1 MTKTSYRHRDGMRTI
16 IMCFVLLTVGSYPA
30 GAQMKMTLDL
40 ALDIAMENSP
50 EIRSTRLDLVRS
62 QELLQAQQA
71 ALRSRFS
78 LRLDPFGY
86 TRDQTF
92 NAFLSAWSTSE
103 SKTSSSTFTASQ
115 PIIQTDG
122 TLFLINR
129 FSWQDSYSSYQDIRN
144 KAYTN
149 DLYLRFTQ
157 PLFTYNRT
165 RLETLELELDLEQTQ
180 LRFAIEKLNLER
192 QVTQNFCNV
201 YQNRMSLDI
210 GLEELKN
217 QENSYQITK
226 SKQEAGLVALEELY
240 QAELNLGTSKSTVQN
255 RQVTL
260 ENSFDNFKQLIG
272 LDLVDSVTV
281 EADVEYKPVEV
292 NLNKAL
298 EEGLKNRMELRQ
310 RKIGIENAR
319 FALIRTQAQN
329 EFRGDVTLSYGVTG
343 KDEQFTDMY
352 DKPTNTQNFEIS
364 FDIPLWDW
372 GEKKSRIKASEATI
386 DQRELSL
393 EDEKTAIVIGIRQV
407 HRSLYNSAQQ
417 IELARQNVRNAEL
430 TYEINLERYIN
441 GDLTSMDLNLYQEQL
456 SQRKMGLVNSL
467 IDYRLA
473 LLDMKIQSLWDFER
487 NKPVLYEE

>member
-1 MTKTSYRHRDGMRTI
+1 MRKKNCGNGSRMKAL
-16 IMCFVLLTVGSYPA
+16 IMCFIFLAVGTYPA
-30 GAQMKMTLDL
+30 GAQMKMTLDM

-50 EIRSTRLDLVRS
+50 DIRSTRLDLVRS
-62 QELLQAQQA
+62 SQLLKAQQA
-71 ALRSRFS
+71 ALKSRFS
-78 LRLDPFGY
+78 LRLDPFQY

-92 NAFLSAWSTSE
+92 DAFLSAWSTSE

-129 FSWQDSYSSYQDIRN
+129 FSWQDSYSSYRDVRN

-149 DLYLRFTQ
+149 DIFFRFTQ

-165 RLETLELELDLEQTQ
+165 RLETLELEMDLEQSQ
-180 LRFAIEKLNLER
+180 LRFGIQKLSLER
-192 QVTQNFCNV
+192 QVTQSFYNV
-201 YQNRMSLDI
+201 YQNKMSLDI
-210 GLEELKN
+210 ALEELKN

-240 QAELNLGTSKSTVQN
+240 QAELNLGTSRSTVQN
-255 RQVTL
+255 RRVTL
-260 ENSFDNFKQLIG
+260 ENSLDTFKQLIG
-272 LDLVDSVTV
+272 LDLEDSVTV
-281 EADVEYKPVEV
+281 EADVEFKPVEV
-292 NLNKAL
+292 NLGKAL

-310 RKIGIENAR
+310 RRINIENAR
-319 FALIRTQAQN
+319 YDLVRTQARN
-329 EFRGDVTLSYGVTG
+329 EFKGDVTLSYGITG
-343 KDEQFTDMY
+343 QDEQLSEIY
-352 DKPTNTQNFEIS
+352 DKPTNTQSFQIA

-386 DQRELSL
+386 DQRKLSL
-393 EDEKTAIVIGIRQV
+393 EDEKTAIAIGIREV
-407 HRSLYNSAQQ
+407 HRNLNNSARQ

-430 TYEINLERYIN
+430 TYEINLERYKS

-456 SQRKMGLVNSL
+456 SQRKMGLINAL

-473 LLDMKIQSLWDFER
+473 VLDMKIQSLWDFER

>member
-1 MTKTSYRHRDGMRTI
+1 MTRPRHCSAAGIRAAVAAFI
-16 IMCFVLLTVGSYPA
+16 LLAAGPPTA

-40 ALDIAMENSP
+40 ALEIAMQNSP

-62 QELLQAQQA
+62 RELLRAQQA
-71 ALRSRFS
+71 ALKSHFS
-78 LRLDPFGY
+78 LSLAPFSY
-86 TRDQTF
+86 SHDQTF
-92 NAFLSAWSTSE
+92 NSFLSAWSTSE
-103 SKTSSSTFTASQ
+103 TKSSSSTFTASQ

-122 TLFLINR
+122 TLLLINR
-129 FSWQDSYSSYQDIRN
+129 FSWQDSYSSYNAVRN

-149 DLYLRFTQ
+149 DIYLRLTQ

-165 RLETLELELDLEQTQ
+165 RMETLELELDLEQTQ
-180 LRFAIEKLNLER
+180 LRYAIQKLSLEKQL
-192 QVTQNFCNV
+192 TQSFFNV

-217 QENSYQITK
+217 QQKSYEITR

-255 RQVTL
+255 RRVTL
-260 ENSFDNFKQLIG
+260 ENSLDSFKQLLG
-272 LDLVDSVTV
+272 MELTDSITV

-292 NLNKAL
+292 DLEKAL
-298 EEGLKNRMELRQ
+298 AEGLKNRMELRQ
-310 RKIGIENAR
+310 RSIGIETAR
-319 FALIRTQAQN
+319 NDLVRTQAQN
-329 EFRGDVTLSYGVTG
+329 EFKGDVTLSYGITG

-352 DKPTNTQNFEIS
+352 DKPTKTQTFEVS

-386 DQRELSL
+386 EQRELTL
-393 EDEKTAIVIGIRQV
+393 EDEKIAINLGVRQV
-407 HRSLYNSAQQ
+407 HRNLINSAEQ

-456 SQRKMGLVNSL
+456 SQRKTGLVNAL
-467 IDYRLA
+467 IDYKLA
-473 LLDMKIQSLWDFER
+473 LLDMKIQSLWDFEHK
-487 NKPVLYEE
+487 KPALYEE